1 MPANGRLSLVC
12 WSNAVDGG
20 TPSSKQNC
28 WTRYSVLSVRNRSSP
43 FMPAISRGPTVASRS
58 SAHAAGRIVG
68 KHSTGSAP
76 LMLRHSSRQTMR
88 RATSR
93 AKRRPHRRPRST
105 RSARASTRKRKAQIH
120 LRLADSPLG
129 WALTS
134 TARQDQIWPNPVYKR
149 GVIHREKF
157 EYLAAMG
164 GGKSA
169 SRCVACHRDGLGLGF
184 RHSVCR
190 RQTGPVRARAHAR
203 LLHRVRGLR
212 AHCKARAAL
221 RPLSARRV
229 VTLAAS
235 GWRNAQPFSW
245 TSFPSRATA
254 ARSSSGPARR
264 RRRPSRA
271 HAVHAVHA
279 GCLVICR
286 MRCGMREM
294 FSKLVFRF

>member
-129 WALTS
+129 LALTS
-134 TARQDQIWPNPVYKR
+134 TAPDTRSGLTPFINGGSYTVKNSNILRRW
-149 GVIHREKF
+149 
-157 EYLAAMG
+157 AA
-164 GGKSA
+164 A
-169 SRCVACHRDGLGLGF
+169 SRPPGA
-184 RHSVCR
+184 
-190 RQTGPVRARAHAR
+190 
-203 LLHRVRGLR
+203 
-212 AHCKARAAL
+212 
-221 RPLSARRV
+221 
-229 VTLAAS
+229 
-235 GWRNAQPFSW
+235 
-245 TSFPSRATA
+245 
-254 ARSSSGPARR
+254 
-264 RRRPSRA
+264 
-271 HAVHAVHA
+271 
-279 GCLVICR
+279 
-286 MRCGMREM
+286 
-294 FSKLVFRF
+294 